1 MVARKFRVL
10 EVAGSNPV
18 FPTTKLFMGKLRQ
31 IYISKFESRIHEID
45 LLRGF
50 LIILV
55 VFDHLMWFINFYCF
69 HYTNGFL
76 TWYWN
81 SNLRF
86 IVRQIVLM
94 LFMFTCGISCHF
106 SRNNK
111 KRGFILLALALF
123 VTLGTHI
130 LQITPM
136 FTNRVVII
144 DINILGVIALSIL
157 LYAICQKLKTKDLF
171 YVIGIL
177 LIFYV
182 LITVTYNQDT
192 SGVYNPLTSI
202 LYCPFNPI
210 KAGYV
215 GDYLPLF
222 PYVIFLFLGVIFAR
236 FFYKEKKSIIVKKG
250 KWERPI
256 CFLGRH
262 TLVIYI
268 LHEILF
274 TGIFIGISALI

>member
-1 MVARKFRVL
+1 
-10 EVAGSNPV
+10 
-18 FPTTKLFMGKLRQ
+18 MGKLKE

-55 VFDHLMWFINFYCF
+55 VFDHLMWFINYYCF
-69 HYTNGFL
+69 HYSSGFL

-86 IVRQIVLM
+86 VVRQIVLA
-94 LFMFTCGISCHF
+94 LFMFTCGVSCHL

-111 KRGFILLALALF
+111 KRGLLLLGFALF

-130 LQITPM
+130 LQLTPM
-136 FTNRVVII
+136 FGSRIIII

-157 LYAICQKLKTKDLF
+157 LYALCEKLDIKGLF
-171 YVIGIL
+171 FVVGVLIL
-177 LIFYV
+177 FYV
-182 LITVTYNQDT
+182 LISVTYNQDT
-192 SGVYNPLTSI
+192 SNIYDPFRAV

-222 PYVIFLFLGVIFAR
+222 PYIIFLFIGVIAGR
-236 FFYKEKKSIIVKKG
+236 YLYKDKKSVIAKKG
-250 KWERPI
+250 NWEKPI

-262 TLVIYI
+262 TLVIYVV
-268 LHEILF
+268 HEILF
-274 TGIFIGISALI
+274 TGIFIGISSLI